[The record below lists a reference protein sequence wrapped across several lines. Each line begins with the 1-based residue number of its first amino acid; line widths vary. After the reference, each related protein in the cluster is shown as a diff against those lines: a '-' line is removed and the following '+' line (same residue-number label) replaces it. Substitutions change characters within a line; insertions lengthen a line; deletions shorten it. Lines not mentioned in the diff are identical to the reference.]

1 MTAGDLYDMY
11 QTNFPMLKPE
21 DFERI
26 VEEHHLLYD
35 CEDDYDT
42 TNQNFKPDEK
52 EIDKE
57 DDYESPERF
66 AVAVVSVI
74 T

>member
-1 MTAGDLYDMY
+1 
-11 QTNFPMLKPE
+11 MLKPE

-26 VEEHHLLYD
+26 VEEYHLLYD

-42 TNQNFKPDEK
+42 INQNFKPDEK

-57 DDYESPERF
+57 DYIFYAHHRASRPLYL
-66 AVAVVSVI
+66 
-74 T
+74 